1 VEVEE
6 VKSVQKQTTM
16 MAPLLKMIMVFGKQT
31 MMND

>member
-6 VKSVQKQTTM
+6 VKSIQKQTTM
-16 MAPLLKMIMVFGKQT
+16 MVPLLKMMMVFGKQT